1 MATKEELLAQAEA
14 LRAELDKLDNMI
26 KAIDRGT
33 WERVPHGGTY
43 YYIGFCNTD
52 NASYDHTRHVVK
64 QLGEFSAIIITK
76 EDFAAEDVYNWENGN
91 YFYSAEDAER
101 SWRVRTTEAKLRRL
115 ADKLNA
121 EAGGLDWD
129 NGKQSKYFLLYD
141 GTTGKII
148 KGERFRD
155 QYADMR
161 TIHCID
167 PDFVT
172 KAIHEIGKANLL
184 IYLGRTSDEIS

>member
-33 WERVPHGGTY
+33 WERVPTGGTY
-43 YYIGFCNTD
+43 YYVGFCNTD
-52 NASYDHTRHVVK
+52 NASHNFDDHVEKQIGKFTAVISTREYYV
-64 QLGEFSAIIITK
+64 Q
-76 EDFAAEDVYNWENGN
+76 EDDYNWENGN
-91 YFYSAEDAER
+91 YFHSAMDAER
-101 SWRVRTTEAKLRRL
+101 SWRVRSTEARLRRL

-129 NGKQSKYFLLYD
+129 NGNQCKYHLWYD

-148 KGERFRD
+148 MGEKYRN
-155 QYADMR
+155 QYVDMR
-161 TIHCID
+161 SIFCVD
-167 PDFVT
+167 PDFVK
-172 KAIHEIGKANLL
+172 KAITEIGEANLL
-184 IYLGRTSDEIS
+184 IYLGRA

>member
-1 MATKEELLAQAEA
+1 MATKEELLAQADA

-26 KAIDRGT
+26 KAMDRGT
-33 WERVPHGGTY
+33 WKRVPLGTTY
-43 YYIGFCNTD
+43 YYIGFCPTR

-64 QLGEFSAIIITK
+64 QLGEFSAVISTT

-91 YFYSAEDAER
+91 YFYSAMDAER
-101 SWRVRTTEAKLRRL
+101 SWRARSTEAKLRRL

-129 NGKQSKYFLLYD
+129 NGNQCKYHLWYD

-148 KGERFRD
+148 TGEKYRN
-155 QYADMR
+155 QYVDMR
-161 TIHCID
+161 SIFCVD
-167 PDFVT
+167 PDFVK
-172 KAIHEIGKANLL
+172 KAIAEIGEANLL
-184 IYLGRTSDEIS
+184 IYLGRA